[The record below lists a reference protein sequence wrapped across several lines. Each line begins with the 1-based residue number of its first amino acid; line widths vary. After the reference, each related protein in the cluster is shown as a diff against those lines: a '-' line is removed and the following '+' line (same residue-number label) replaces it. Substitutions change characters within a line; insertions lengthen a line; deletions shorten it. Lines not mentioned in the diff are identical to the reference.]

1 MLKNFR
7 IGKKLIGKGK
17 IFIIAEI
24 GSNHNQNIDTA
35 KKLIDVAVEA
45 GADAVKFQ
53 SIKYDMLY
61 IKKENTE
68 TEKLFEK
75 IQLKEDWHKELFD
88 YCRTKQILFCSAPTY
103 LEAVDI
109 LERINVKLYKIA
121 SPQTATS
128 PQLIEKIAKLRKP
141 IIMSTGYC
149 TLEEI
154 DRAVK
159 IVEKMGNNKLTLL
172 HCISEYPT
180 NPKEVNIKFIQTLK
194 QVYKVPV
201 GFSDHTLGW
210 EITLAAVAIGA
221 DIIEKH
227 ITLSRNQKGPDHFF
241 ALEPKE
247 FKRMVEDIQTVEES
261 IGNGVKLKITT
272 NETKILNKIRMKA
285 IAKNDISKGAKLNK
299 KEDII
304 FRRINRGMDAW
315 EIYRACNL
323 IVRRNIKKGEPLIYE
338 YVKIFRS

>member
-1 MLKNFR
+1 MLKSFK
-7 IGKKLIGKGK
+7 IGEKSIGKGK
-17 IFIIAEI
+17 TFIIAEI

-45 GADAVKFQ
+45 GADSVKFQ

-75 IQLKEDWHKELFD
+75 IQLKENWYKELFE
-88 YCRTKQILFCSAPTY
+88 YCRTKQILLFSAPTY

-109 LERINVKLYKIA
+109 LEKINVKLYKIA
-121 SPQTATS
+121 SPQTATF

-159 IVEKMGNNKLTLL
+159 IVEKMGNDKLTLL

-180 NPKEVNIKFIQTLK
+180 NPKEVNLKFIQTLK
-194 QVYKVPV
+194 HVYKVPV

-210 EITLAAVAIGA
+210 EIALAAVAIGA

-247 FKRMVEDIQTVEES
+247 FKKMVKDIRTVKES

-285 IAKNDISKGAKLNK
+285 IAKNDIPKGTMLDK
-299 KEDII
+299 KKGIV
-304 FRRINRGMDAW
+304 FRRNINGIDAW
-315 EIYRACNL
+315 EIYKAGNL
-323 IVRRNIKKGEPLIYE
+323 ITKENIKKNMSLTYKCVNIN
-338 YVKIFRS
+338 